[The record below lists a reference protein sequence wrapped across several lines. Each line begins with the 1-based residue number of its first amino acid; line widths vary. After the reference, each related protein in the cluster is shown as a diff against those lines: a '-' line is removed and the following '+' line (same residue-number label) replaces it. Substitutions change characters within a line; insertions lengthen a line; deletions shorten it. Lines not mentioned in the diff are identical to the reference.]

1 MTHNMVFTLG
11 LRHTLAFCSSRVHLV
26 QSLVIRHLLVPLGTG
41 VVKTFRCATRLMTD
55 GDRSQQLRSDLPNAF
70 KRARNS
76 LRDDESV
83 AGILELYD
91 HGLFSSLEIMALVW
105 EYFYTDDAVLNR
117 VCEQL
122 RDHQDD
128 SIRRIPDYYNDP
140 ESRKHRTN

>member
-1 MTHNMVFTLG
+1 
-11 LRHTLAFCSSRVHLV
+11 
-26 QSLVIRHLLVPLGTG
+26 
-41 VVKTFRCATRLMTD
+41 MTD

-105 EYFYTDDAVLNR
+105 EYFYTDDAALNR